1 MNPEMAVDIF
11 KTVVMFALYLVAPFL
26 AITLIVG
33 LITSL
38 IQSVTSIQEQTLT
51 FAPKLIATSGLL
63 LLLAPWLL
71 RTLSEFTTDM
81 ISRIGGLG
89 GQ

>member
-1 MNPEMAVDIF
+1 MNPEMAIDIF

-26 AITLIVG
+26 AVTLVVG
-33 LITSL
+33 LVASL
-38 IQSVTSIQEQTLT
+38 IQSVTSIQEPTLT
-51 FAPKLIATSGLL
+51 FAPKLLALAGLT

-71 RTLSEFTTDM
+71 RTLSEFTIEM
-81 ISRIGGLG
+81 ISRIGGM

>member
-11 KTVVMFALYLVAPFL
+11 KTVVVFALYIVAPFL
-26 AITLIVG
+26 AVTLVVG

-51 FAPKLIATSGLL
+51 FAPKLIATAGLL
-63 LLLAPWLL
+63 LLMAPWLL
-71 RTLSEFTTDM
+71 RTLTEFSTEM
-81 ISRIGGLG
+81 ISRISGLG
-89 GQ
+89 S

>member
-11 KTVVMFALYLVAPFL
+11 KTVVMFALYMVAPFL
-26 AITLIVG
+26 AVTLVVG

-51 FAPKLIATSGLL
+51 FAPKLIATAGLL
-63 LLLAPWLL
+63 LLMAPWLL
-71 RTLSEFTTDM
+71 RTLTEFSTEM
-81 ISRIGGLG
+81 ISRISGLG
-89 GQ
+89 S

>member
-11 KTVVMFALYLVAPFL
+11 KTVVMFALFMVSPFL
-26 AITLIVG
+26 AVALIVG
-33 LITSL
+33 LIASV

-51 FAPKLIATSGLL
+51 FAPKLIATAGLL

-71 RTLSEFTTDM
+71 RTMTEFTIET
-81 ISRIGGLG
+81 ISRISTM

>member
-11 KTVVMFALYLVAPFL
+11 KTVVMFALLMVAPFL
-26 AITLIVG
+26 AVTLLVG
-33 LITSL
+33 LITSV

-51 FAPKLIATSGLL
+51 FAPKLLATAGLL
-63 LLLAPWLL
+63 LLMAPWLL
-71 RTLSEFTTDM
+71 RTMTEFTIEM
-81 ISRIGGLG
+81 ISRISTM

>member
-11 KTVVMFALYLVAPFL
+11 KTVVMFALYMVAPFL
-26 AITLIVG
+26 VVTLVVG
-33 LITSL
+33 LITSVV
-38 IQSVTSIQEQTLT
+38 QSVTSIQEQTLT
-51 FAPKLIATSGLL
+51 FAPKLLATAGLL

-71 RTLSEFTTDM
+71 RTLTEFTIEM
-81 ISRIGGLG
+81 ISRIGTM

>member
-1 MNPEMAVDIF
+1 MNPEVAIDIF

-26 AITLIVG
+26 GVTLIVG
-33 LITSL
+33 LVASL
-38 IQSVTSIQEQTLT
+38 IQSVTSIQEPTLT
-51 FAPKLIATSGLL
+51 FAPKLLALAGLL

-71 RTLSEFTTDM
+71 RTLSEFTIEM
-81 ISRIGGLG
+81 ISRIGGM

>member
-11 KTVVMFALYLVAPFL
+11 KTVVVFALYIVAPFL
-26 AITLIVG
+26 AITLVVG

-51 FAPKLIATSGLL
+51 FAPKLIATSGLMI
-63 LLLAPWLL
+63 LLAPWLL
-71 RTLSEFTTDM
+71 RTLTEFTAEM

-89 GQ
+89 Q

>member
-81 ISRIGGLG
+81 ISRISGLG